1 MARAMSRDWLEATV
15 ERLQRDPL
23 HPGMLVRSL
32 CLAGLSVG
40 QAARK
45 LGVGRDELAALVAG
59 RGRVTPV
66 LALRMEAAG
75 WSTAD
80 LWMRKQAAYDLAR
93 ERLRQAAA

>member
-1 MARAMSRDWLEATV
+1 MSGDWLEETA
-15 ERLQRDPL
+15 ERLRRDPL

-32 CLAGLSVG
+32 CLAGLSVA
-40 QAARK
+40 QAAQK
-45 LGVGRDELAALVAG
+45 LGVGRGELEALVEG
-59 RGRVTPV
+59 RGSVTPD

-93 ERLRQAAA
+93 ERLRQAAAA